1 MNFIDDGAYN
11 VEYGFIDRNI
21 LDGNDMNMYL
31 IIIEVNYSTIY
42 DDYSTWHG
50 YYIIIFSSSPYTLQA
65 DFNIEG
71 QVISSGEIVCEVTYY
86 FPINTNSNYYVTPK
100 KSNKKI
106 VYLSTM
112 INGNIKIIYY
122 DSNAVVPTSLR

>member
-1 MNFIDDGAYN
+1 MYFLDDVTEN
-11 VEYGFIDRNI
+11 VEYEYINWNI

-100 KSNKKI
+100 KSNNKI

>member
-1 MNFIDDGAYN
+1 MHFLDDVTEN
-11 VEYGFIDRNI
+11 VEYEYINWNI
-21 LDGNDMNMYL
+21 FDGNDMNMYL

-100 KSNKKI
+100 KSNNKI

>member
-1 MNFIDDGAYN
+1 MHFLDDVTEN
-11 VEYGFIDRNI
+11 VEYEYINWNI

-100 KSNKKI
+100 KSNNKI